1 MSNEYVKIYERYP
14 SRRAEM
20 IEYRAL
26 VMFNL
31 GLTVKHRY
39 FLKETCEAIGATEE
53 QFKDWYYERGDPTQ
67 EQAERLAKYW
77 NVPAVKHY
85 FIPLEL
91 QISAID
97 LNTGEEIRVEEC

>member
-1 MSNEYVKIYERYP
+1 MAEYVKIYERYP
-14 SRRAEM
+14 ERRAEM
-20 IEYRAL
+20 IEHRAL

-67 EQAERLAKYW
+67 EQAERLS
-77 NVPAVKHY
+77 NGLLI
-85 FIPLEL
+85 FM
-91 QISAID
+91 
-97 LNTGEEIRVEEC
+97 IRLKRNQTLFWWLGY